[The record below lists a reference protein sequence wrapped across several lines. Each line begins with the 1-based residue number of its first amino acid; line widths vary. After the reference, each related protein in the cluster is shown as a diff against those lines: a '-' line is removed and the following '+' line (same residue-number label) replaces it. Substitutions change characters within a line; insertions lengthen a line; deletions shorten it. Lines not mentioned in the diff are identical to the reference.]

1 MGLEWQTSDL
11 ELYLTK
17 VLGMFRNKTED
28 CPV

>member
-1 MGLEWQTSDL
+1 MELEQQTSDL

-17 VLGMFRNKTED
+17 VLGVFRNKIKD